1 MAWYDFLKNIFGG
14 GKDKSGEGNTETTPP
29 STPNQPV
36 TTPQAP
42 QQTPVITAPV
52 SPPPSPVTPTPYPR
66 PPLIRELEVRRHFYN
81 QPSFQTYGSFFAHW
95 GGWITAGHVLTSAAD
110 IIPPFANG
118 HVQSWP
124 LGLDAAV
131 MGCTLPSQPPK
142 PPRMGQRVIIK
153 GYPAGSRYLE
163 ERQAKVYYERKSAT
177 EFGSSSTWIAH
188 ILLPDEPVVTGM
200 SGGVVVDAQ
209 SNIPIGILITRNS
222 PADLDSDQ
230 DPDESCDFVALSDV
244 WHALSNPD
252 LVV

>member
-1 MAWYDFLKNIFGG
+1 MAWYDFLKGIFGG
-14 GKDKSGEGNTETTPP
+14 GKDKGRKDETSTPP
-29 STPNQPV
+29 TNEPV
-36 TTPQAP
+36 TTPH
-42 QQTPVITAPV
+42 TPVITPPV
-52 SPPPSPVTPTPYPR
+52 ISAPVTPTPQPYPR

-95 GGWITAGHVLTSAAD
+95 GGWITAGHVLTSASDLA
-110 IIPPFANG
+110 PPFAKG
-118 HVQSWP
+118 LVQSWP
-124 LGLDAAV
+124 QGLDAAV
-131 MGCTLPSQPPK
+131 VGCALPSQPPK
-142 PPRMGQRVIIK
+142 PPRTGQRVIIK

-163 ERQAKVYYERKSAT
+163 ERQAKVYYERKPLTGST
-177 EFGSSSTWIAH
+177 EAGSTWIAH

-209 SNIPIGILITRNS
+209 SNTPIGILITRNS